1 MSEPIDILEYP
12 NLNIHHLEILPVF
25 SARLQYHE
33 IPSSAPM
40 MSSDEKVAF
49 LDILIKCVTPYVGD
63 TETEL
68 KFQQLLCTWVALGT
82 TYMGTGPN
90 GLDKGSL

>member
-1 MSEPIDILEYP
+1 MYTKYT
-12 NLNIHHLEILPVF
+12 
-25 SARLQYHE
+25 Q
-33 IPSSAPM
+33 
-40 MSSDEKVAF
+40 
-49 LDILIKCVTPYVGD
+49 
-63 TETEL
+63 L